1 MFFHYILT
9 MCLMILDFDTKILVQ
24 DYWDCGAMN
33 SVQWKRV
40 FIGNLQ
46 KQVDFFWT
54 GSSLR
59 VAFLTLHPISLIFQS
74 HPVQVQHPS
83 HISIYIE

>member
-1 MFFHYILT
+1 

-24 DYWDCGAMN
+24 DYWDFD
-33 SVQWKRV
+33 SVQCKRV

-59 VAFLTLHPISLIFQS
+59 VAFLTLHPISLVFQS
-74 HPVQVQHPS
+74 HPVQHPS
-83 HISIYIE
+83 HISILYRVV